1 MLRSLLAVIGS
12 AFIGANVIRLLG
24 LGINSAY
31 PMPEDLIVND
41 EATYVA
47 FFESLPQS
55 VYYWILSSHLV
66 GALITGF
73 LAYKIALTKK
83 KMLGL
88 ISIALLIGLIL
99 YSIIIMPSPI
109 WLKIV
114 DPILI
119 LVIGYLGIYLA
130 QYSSKSVIE

>member
-12 AFIGANVIRLLG
+12 AFVGANVTRLLG
-24 LGINSAY
+24 KYINSAY
-31 PMPEDLIVND
+31 PMPEGLIVND
-41 EATYVA
+41 EASYVA

-55 VYYWILSSHLV
+55 VYYWILATHLA

-88 ISIALLIGLIL
+88 ISIALLICLVL
-99 YSIIIMPSPI
+99 YSIIIMPSPL
-109 WLKIV
+109 WLKFI

-119 LVIGYLGIYLA
+119 LVFGYLGIYLA
-130 QYSSKSVIE
+130 QFSTRSVVK